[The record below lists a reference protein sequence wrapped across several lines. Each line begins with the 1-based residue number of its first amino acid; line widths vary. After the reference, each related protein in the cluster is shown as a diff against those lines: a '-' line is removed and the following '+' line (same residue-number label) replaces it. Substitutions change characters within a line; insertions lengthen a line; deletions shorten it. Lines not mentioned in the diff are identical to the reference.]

1 MRNHILQ
8 NACSSIFIHVH
19 WFSIDS
25 SCLPAPVARLTR
37 TTSLQHQLRITLR
50 WHGDAVGISAKFDRQ
65 WTFIFGNLW
74 NNFDVISSET
84 HLKRRVSIAEAIV
97 STSHLETSAALNF
110 AKCKTLS
117 PSAREKGQSRF
128 NATPCNDSAFTWLTS
143 TPCLAQRAV
152 CT

>member
-1 MRNHILQ
+1 MFINFHP
-8 NACSSIFIHVH
+8 CSLIFH
-19 WFSIDS
+19 WLTFSSSS
-25 SCLPAPVARLTR
+25 SCTADTDYFAP
-37 TTSLQHQLRITLR
+37 TSASHNVKVTWRCR
-50 WHGDAVGISAKFDRQ
+50 WDLGKFDRQ

-110 AKCKTLS
+110 AKRKTLS